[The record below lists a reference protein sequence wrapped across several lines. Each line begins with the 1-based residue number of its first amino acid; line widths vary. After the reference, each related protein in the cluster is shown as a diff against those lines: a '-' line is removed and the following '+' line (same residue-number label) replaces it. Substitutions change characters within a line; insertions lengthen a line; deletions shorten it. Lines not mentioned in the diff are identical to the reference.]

1 MCLCESFTAC
11 FRAGN
16 LRNRRS
22 FKFED
27 ELAAT
32 YRKDLWRHNLASFE
46 FGYLDLDHISIPLV
60 RVYTANEEGKE
71 DYKAFSS
78 CDKTETFESVVSF
91 ASEMKAMATNARLLL
106 SSDCY

>member
-1 MCLCESFTAC
+1 MSFTAC

-22 FKFED
+22 FKVED
-27 ELAAT
+27 DLAAT
-32 YRKDLWRHNLASFE
+32 YRKDLCRHKLASFE
-46 FGYLDLDHISIPLV
+46 FGYLDLDHLSIPLV
-60 RVYTANEEGKE
+60 RVYTANEEDRQ

-78 CDKTETFESVVSF
+78 CGTTETFESVVSF
-91 ASEMKAMATNARLLL
+91 TSEMKAMATDATLLL